1 MFKVKLNKFRKK
13 LTISNTYLL
22 AQLYFFKTEVTLNKI
37 FEMDAFK
44 KYQPFKLMSYLRIL
58 AIVFSLI
65 SVINGFSQIP
75 SYLSPNLLVGYW
87 PFNGTANDLSGYG
100 NNAVLNGVTFVK
112 DRGGNTNRACYIANN
127 TDLISMVIF
136 KNTYGILV
144 VA

>member
-75 SYLSPNLLVGYW
+75 SYLSPNLFVGYW
-87 PFNGTANDLSGYG
+87 PFNGTANDLSGHG
-100 NNAVLNGVTFVK
+100 NNAVFARLLKDSATIIILGNKYNKKINCVTLHFIEK
-112 DRGGNTNRACYIANN
+112 
-127 TDLISMVIF
+127 
-136 KNTYGILV
+136 
-144 VA
+144 

>member
-1 MFKVKLNKFRKK
+1 M
-13 LTISNTYLL
+13 
-22 AQLYFFKTEVTLNKI
+22 NKI
-37 FEMDAFK
+37 FEMDEFK

-100 NNAVLNGVTFVK
+100 NNAVLSGVNFVK
-112 DRGGNTNRACYIANN
+112 DREGNTIVP
-127 TDLISMVIF
+127 VILPIIQ
-136 KNTYGILV
+136 ILL
-144 VA
+144 AWSFSKIRMEY

>member
-75 SYLSPNLLVGYW
+75 SYLSPNLFVGYW

-100 NNAVLNGVTFVK
+100 NNAVLV
-112 DRGGNTNRACYIANN
+112 A
-127 TDLISMVIF
+127 LISLKIEKVTQIVPVILPIIQ
-136 KNTYGILV
+136 ILL
-144 VA
+144 AWSFSKIRMEY

>member
-1 MFKVKLNKFRKK
+1 
-13 LTISNTYLL
+13 
-22 AQLYFFKTEVTLNKI
+22 LNKI

-100 NNAVLNGVTFVK
+100 NNAVLSGVTFVK
-112 DRGGNTNRACYIANN
+112 DREGNTIVPVILPIILILLARLFSKIRMECYWWHKL
-127 TDLISMVIF
+127 D
-136 KNTYGILV
+136 KNLRFSSLG
-144 VA
+144 